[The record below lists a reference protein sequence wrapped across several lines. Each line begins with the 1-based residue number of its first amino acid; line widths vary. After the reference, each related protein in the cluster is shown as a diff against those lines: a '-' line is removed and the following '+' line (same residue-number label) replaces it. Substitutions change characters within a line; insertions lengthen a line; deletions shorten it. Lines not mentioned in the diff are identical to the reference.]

1 MSLDKEIVIN
11 INTRLKGLENSLN
24 ALESSSKKSGQTAG
38 KGIAEGVKSAEAPVK
53 KSLINIQNLVKGY
66 LSFKGLQMLGRSIT
80 SAFSGGIEA
89 MAAQEQVT
97 IQLSS
102 ALKMVG
108 EDVEK
113 TVPVIQKYSS
123 EMQNLYG
130 YGNELIEQHTARMT
144 RALGNSSDA
153 MNVVQRAM
161 HISRESGQD
170 FSKVVNDINTALETG
185 SARGMKDY
193 IVGVEELQNE
203 LRGAHTTSEKYSI
216 ILGKINSQFGQEIP
230 ESTKLAQDRMR
241 EAYAD
246 LVKAIGG
253 GEAGTKTMQNAL
265 TELTSLINNSL
276 IPATEKFFGDWWA
289 GVGRMTRA
297 MQRLGGRKDGD
308 SEQGEVLEDV
318 RSRFSSQLIEAQLSG
333 NQELVEKLSKAIE
346 RTDKE
351 IIARDERRAK
361 EEAER
366 QNKAIVN
373 QQKTIEKSG
382 QKVAEIVE
390 WKMSEAI
397 KNQLIL
403 ERKREEYREQ
413 LSQEER
419 ASRIAY
425 NEGMFE
431 AQQQAYQQQYE
442 LQLSHQQR
450 IEEQHLEHIN
460 KIANL
465 TSEGFQQLMNLH
477 STWSSDSTNT
487 FGKVAGSV
495 SSLAPTIGAL
505 APIPG
510 GAAIGQAVG
519 MGASFLGQVF
529 GREDNKNQS
538 VTDRPYKD
546 REVQFRRT
554 APENVYNTYQFNVSA
569 NNIIGEKDLD
579 DVAKKLQPA
588 LKRVEARSL

>member
-1 MSLDKEIVIN
+1 MGLDKDIVIN
-11 INTRLKGLENSLN
+11 INTRLKGLENSLKD
-24 ALESSSKKSGQTAG
+24 LESNSTKSGKKAG
-38 KGIAEGVKSAEAPVK
+38 KGIAEGVKTAEAPVK
-53 KSLINIQNLVKGY
+53 KSLLNMQNLIKGY
-66 LSFKGLQMLGRSIT
+66 LSFKGLQMLGRTIT
-80 SAFSGGIEA
+80 SAFSGGIAA
-89 MAAQEQVT
+89 MSEQEQVT

-108 EDVEK
+108 EDVENV
-113 TVPVIQKYSS
+113 VPIIQRYSG

-144 RALGNSSDA
+144 RALGNSAQA
-153 MNVVQRAM
+153 MQVVQRAM

-170 FSKVVNDINTALETG
+170 FNKVVNDINTALETG

-193 IVGVEELQNE
+193 IVGVESLQDE
-203 LRGAHTTSEKYSI
+203 LRGAQDTSEKYSI
-216 ILGKINSQFGQEIP
+216 ILDKINSQFGQEIP
-230 ESTKLAQDRMR
+230 ESTAIAQDRLR

-253 GEAGTKTMQNAL
+253 GEAGSQNMQNAL
-265 TELTSLINNSL
+265 TELTSLINNDL

-297 MQRLGGRKDGD
+297 MQTIGGTRQDS
-308 SEQGEVLEDV
+308 SEQKDVLEDI
-318 RSRFSSQLIEAQLSG
+318 RGRFSSQLIEAQLTG
-333 NQELVEKLSKAIE
+333 NQELVAQLTQAIE

-351 IIARDERRAK
+351 ILARDERRAK

-366 QNKAIVN
+366 QNNAHEK
-373 QQKTIEKSG
+373 QHKTIEKSG
-382 QKVAEIVE
+382 EKVAEIVE
-390 WKMSEAI
+390 CKMSEALQ
-397 KNQLIL
+397 NQIIL

-413 LSQEER
+413 LAQEER
-419 ASRIAY
+419 ESRIAY
-425 NEGMFE
+425 NEGMHE
-431 AQQQAYQQQYE
+431 AQLNAYQQQYE

-450 IEEQHLEHIN
+450 IEEQQIEHIT
-460 KIANL
+460 KIANI

-477 STWSSDSTNT
+477 STWNDDSTNT
-487 FGKVAGSV
+487 FGKVAGTV
-495 SSLAPTIGAL
+495 ADLAPVVGAI

-519 MGASFLGQVF
+519 MGASLLGQVF
-529 GREDNKNQS
+529 GRDENKGQS
-538 VTDRPYKD
+538 ATERQYKD

-554 APENVYNTYQFNVSA
+554 APENVYNNYQFNVSA

-588 LKRVEARSL
+588 LKRVEARAF